1 MEYIPRALENRL
13 RKYEKTYKALLVTG
27 ARQVG
32 KSTLLKRVF
41 ADRRYISLD
50 DPFME
55 EQAREAGNM
64 FLTLNPPPVTIDE
77 VQRAKELF
85 RYKKL
90 NVMKAKKR
98 DCSVCPVPSLF
109 I

>member
-1 MEYIPRALENRL
+1 MDYISRALEDRL
-13 RKYEKTYKALLVTG
+13 RRYEKAYKATLVTG

-32 KSTLLKRVF
+32 KSTLLKKVF
-41 ADRRYISLD
+41 PDRKYVSLD
-50 DPFME
+50 DPFL
-55 EQAREAGNM
+55 EQQAKEAGNM

-85 RYKKL
+85 RYIKL
-90 NVMKAKKR
+90 KCDESEEM
-98 DCSVCPVPSLF
+98 DCSACRVHSPF